1 MRKYLSKKYCLKIVI
16 FYLGLMSHVTVNN
29 LFQTMYNSKYIYS
42 MGYSTNMSLNNLSK
56 SNDKQQQQEIE
67 EKKLLNKKER
77 LRIIAKDYGITITIF
92 HIGISLVS
100 LGACYAAVIRFV
112 FAIFF
117 FFDVLIKS

>member
-1 MRKYLSKKYCLKIVI
+1 
-16 FYLGLMSHVTVNN
+16 
-29 LFQTMYNSKYIYS
+29 

-117 FFDVLIKS
+117 FLRCSYKILIFLNVI